1 MFKSSWKTTY
11 LAVVVALTFAGV
23 AAAPRATAASEANH
37 VSNAVGTRLQ
47 EAVKL
52 ANEKKFAEAVAKVK
66 EAQAQAKTPFDTFT
80 TQQFLVT
87 FASQSGD
94 SAGALRALE
103 QIIDSQY
110 LDEGAR
116 FKYVKFM
123 TAFYYQ
129 TKSYAKTIEFGQR
142 WLKSTPGDVDAIV
155 LVGQSYFLQKDCKNA
170 IKYMDQAIDA
180 SEHSGKPLKENYY
193 KIKLQ
198 CVTDAGSAAGQLE
211 VFQQLVEHF
220 PSREYWNQLLI
231 LSRRDV
237 PDRVLLQM
245 YRLMYDTD
253 NVNTPAEYMEMAQLA
268 IEFGYPGEA
277 QNVLERGFSTKVL
290 ENDKDVDRFRRL
302 LDGAKKEADGDK
314 RSLPLLDKESRN
326 AKTGDADVKLGFAY
340 LTYGDSA
347 KAIEAMER
355 GIGKGGVK
363 NMAEAKIF
371 LGMAYMKAKR
381 TDDAKK
387 AFREGK
393 DDQILG
399 KVAKL
404 WLLRAGQS

>member
-11 LAVVVALTFAGV
+11 LAVVLALSFAGV
-23 AAAPRATAASEANH
+23 AVAPRTTAAAEANH

-52 ANEKKFAEAVAKVK
+52 ANEKKFAEALAKVR

-80 TQQFLVT
+80 TQQFVVT

-110 LDEGAR
+110 LDEGTR

-129 TKSYAKTIEFGQR
+129 TRSYAKTIEFGQR

-170 IKYMDQAIDA
+170 IKYMDQAIDT
-180 SEHSGKPLKENYY
+180 SERSGKPLKENYY

-220 PSREYWNQLLI
+220 PSREYWDQLLT

-237 PDRVLLQM
+237 PDRTLLQM
-245 YRLMYDTD
+245 YRLMYETD
-253 NVNTPAEYMEMAQLA
+253 NVRSPSEYMEMAQLA

-347 KAIEAMER
+347 KAIEALER

-371 LGMAYMKAKR
+371 LGMAYLKAKR
-381 TDDAKK
+381 IDDAKK
-387 AFREGK
+387 AFREAK

-404 WLLRAGQS
+404 WLLKAGQS

>member
-23 AAAPRATAASEANH
+23 ALAPRATAAPEANH

-129 TKSYAKTIEFGQR
+129 TKSYGKTIEFGQR

-180 SEHSGKPLKENYY
+180 SERSGKPLKENYY

-220 PSREYWNQLLI
+220 PSREYWDQLLI

-237 PDRVLLQM
+237 PDRTLLQM
-245 YRLMYDTD
+245 YRLMYETD
-253 NVNTPAEYMEMAQLA
+253 NVNIPAEYMEMAQLA

-290 ENDKDVDRFRRL
+290 ENDKEVDRFRRL

-347 KAIEAMER
+347 KAIEAIER

-371 LGMAYMKAKR
+371 LGMAYLKAKR
-381 TDDAKK
+381 TDDARK
-387 AFREGK
+387 AFREARE
-393 DDQILG
+393 DQILG

>member
-1 MFKSSWKTTY
+1 MSKSSWKTTY
-11 LAVVVALTFAGV
+11 LAFVVALTFAGV
-23 AAAPRATAASEANH
+23 ASGPQAAAAAEANH
-37 VSNAVGTRLQ
+37 VSNAVGTKLQ
-47 EAVKL
+47 EAMKL
-52 ANEKKFAEAVAKVK
+52 SNDKKFAEAIAKVK
-66 EAQAQAKTPFDTFT
+66 EAQGQAKTAFDTFT
-80 TQQFLVT
+80 TYQFLVT

-94 SAGALRALE
+94 SVGALRALE

-110 LDEGAR
+110 LDEGTR

-123 TAFYYQ
+123 AQFYYQ
-129 TKSYAKTIEFGQR
+129 TRNYAKTIEFGQR
-142 WLKSTPGDVDAIV
+142 WLRSTPGDVDAIV
-155 LVGQSYFLQKDCKNA
+155 LVGQSYFLQKDCRNA
-170 IKYMDQAIDA
+170 TRFMDQAIDA
-180 SEHSGKPLKENYY
+180 SERSGRPLKENYY
-193 KIKLQ
+193 RIKLQ

-220 PSREYWNQLLI
+220 PSREYWDQLLT

-237 PDRVLLQM
+237 PDRTLLQV

-253 NVNTPAEYMEMAQLA
+253 TVNSATEYQDMAQLA

-290 ENDKDVDRFRRL
+290 DNDKDVDRFRRL
-302 LDGAKKEADGDK
+302 LEGAKKEADGDK
-314 RSLPLLDKESRN
+314 KSLPLLDKESRN

-340 LTYGDSA
+340 LTYGDSV
-347 KAIEAMER
+347 KAIEALER

-371 LGMAYMKAKR
+371 LGMAYLRAKR
-381 TDDAKK
+381 TDEARK
-387 AFREGK
+387 AFREAK

>member
-1 MFKSSWKTTY
+1 MFKSSCKTTY
-11 LAVVVALTFAGV
+11 LAVVLALSFAGV
-23 AAAPRATAASEANH
+23 AVAPRTTAAAEANH

-52 ANEKKFAEAVAKVK
+52 ANEKKFAEALAKVR

-80 TQQFLVT
+80 TQQFVVT

-110 LDEGAR
+110 LDEGTR

-129 TKSYAKTIEFGQR
+129 TRSYAKTIEFGQR

-170 IKYMDQAIDA
+170 IKYMDQAIDT
-180 SEHSGKPLKENYY
+180 SERSGKPLKENYY

-220 PSREYWNQLLI
+220 PSREYWDQLLT

-237 PDRVLLQM
+237 PDRTLLQM
-245 YRLMYDTD
+245 YRLMYETD
-253 NVNTPAEYMEMAQLA
+253 NVRSPSEYMEMAQLA

-277 QNVLERGFSTKVL
+277 QNALERGFSTKVL

-347 KAIEAMER
+347 KAIEALER

-371 LGMAYMKAKR
+371 LGMAYLKAKR
-381 TDDAKK
+381 IDDAKK
-387 AFREGK
+387 AFREAK

-404 WLLRAGQS
+404 WLLKAGQS

>member
-1 MFKSSWKTTY
+1 M
-11 LAVVVALTFAGV
+11 
-23 AAAPRATAASEANH
+23 
-37 VSNAVGTRLQ
+37 
-47 EAVKL
+47 
-52 ANEKKFAEAVAKVK
+52 
-66 EAQAQAKTPFDTFT
+66 
-80 TQQFLVT
+80 
-87 FASQSGD
+87 
-94 SAGALRALE
+94 
-103 QIIDSQY
+103 
-110 LDEGAR
+110 
-116 FKYVKFM
+116 
-123 TAFYYQ
+123 
-129 TKSYAKTIEFGQR
+129 
-142 WLKSTPGDVDAIV
+142 

-170 IKYMDQAIDA
+170 IKYMDQAIDT
-180 SEHSGKPLKENYY
+180 SERSGKPLKENYY

-220 PSREYWNQLLI
+220 PSREYWDQLLT

-237 PDRVLLQM
+237 PDRTLLQM
-245 YRLMYDTD
+245 YRLMYETD
-253 NVNTPAEYMEMAQLA
+253 NVRSPSEYMEMAQLA

-277 QNVLERGFSTKVL
+277 QNALERGFSTKVL

-347 KAIEAMER
+347 KAIEALER

-371 LGMAYMKAKR
+371 LGMAYLKAKR
-381 TDDAKK
+381 IDDAKK
-387 AFREGK
+387 AFREAK

-404 WLLRAGQS
+404 WLLKAGQS